1 MILFLLTN
9 YMEKPKV
16 TLKKET
22 VALKYAKRLD
32 STEDF
37 TSNKIRSNTLN
48 QLRKFIQDEK
58 LITEIE
64 NEILKVSVQEFKK
77 PQDFSDNKFVN
88 IYAHHAI
95 NVVQNLDNE
104 SYAYSE
110 EALTSIKDKVSIRP
124 EHLKPSKW
132 NEHKE
137 RMNLIAEETL
147 YSVEETTNIYYCS
160 KCKKRNCTYITVQT
174 RSADEG
180 YTTIISCKTPGCGSS
195 WRINA

>member
-9 YMEKPKV
+9 YMERPKV

-22 VALKYAKRLD
+22 VAVKYSKRLD
-32 STEDF
+32 SNEDF

-48 QLRKFIQDEK
+48 QLRNHIKDEK
-58 LITEIE
+58 VITQLE
-64 NEILKVSVQEFKK
+64 NEILKTSVEEFKNQ
-77 PQDFSDNKFVN
+77 QDFSDKKFVS
-88 IYAHHAI
+88 IYVHHAI
-95 NVVQNLDNE
+95 NLIQNLDKE

-110 EALTSIKDKVSIRP
+110 EALTSINNKVSIRP

-132 NEHKE
+132 QEHID
-137 RMNLIAEETL
+137 RMNVIAEETL
-147 YSVEETTNIYYCS
+147 NSSEETTNIYYCG

-180 YTTIISCKTPGCGSS
+180 YTTIIKCKTPGCGKS
-195 WRINA
+195 WREYA